1 MHLSRNCLHSEKFF
15 PRNRPHGYNIE
26 EKQSWLSINRTAQVS
41 GIEGRRCMD
50 KKVLWLIIIFTIL
63 FIIGVNT
70 GELGYL
76 MNLGNTI

>member
-1 MHLSRNCLHSEKFF
+1 
-15 PRNRPHGYNIE
+15 
-26 EKQSWLSINRTAQVS
+26 
-41 GIEGRRCMD
+41 MD
-50 KKVLWLIIIFTIL
+50 KRVLWLIILFTVL

>member
-1 MHLSRNCLHSEKFF
+1 MDIIVWKS
-15 PRNRPHGYNIE
+15 
-26 EKQSWLSINRTAQVS
+26 VS
-41 GIEGRRCMD
+41 GFDQPPLRRSAFKGGGCMD
-50 KKVLWLIIIFTIL
+50 KRVLWLVIIFTIL

>member
-1 MHLSRNCLHSEKFF
+1 MD
-15 PRNRPHGYNIE
+15 I
-26 EKQSWLSINRTAQVS
+26 I
-41 GIEGRRCMD
+41 IGRRTREFRSTALPSGAGSRGGRYMP

>member
-1 MHLSRNCLHSEKFF
+1 MDIILRRSNPGFRSTALL
-15 PRNRPHGYNIE
+15 R
-26 EKQSWLSINRTAQVS
+26 RTEYR
-41 GIEGRRCMD
+41 GGGCMD

-63 FIIGVNT
+63 FILGVNT

>member
-1 MHLSRNCLHSEKFF
+1 MDIILRKARLGFHQPPCM
-15 PRNRPHGYNIE
+15 
-26 EKQSWLSINRTAQVS
+26 VS
-41 GIEGRRCMD
+41 GVQGGGRMD
-50 KKVLWLIIIFTIL
+50 KKVLWLIIIFTVL

>member
-1 MHLSRNCLHSEKFF
+1 
-15 PRNRPHGYNIE
+15 
-26 EKQSWLSINRTAQVS
+26 V
-41 GIEGRRCMD
+41 D

-70 GELGYL
+70 GELEYL

>member
-1 MHLSRNCLHSEKFF
+1 MDIITPIVAWSFRSAVLLCRGESR
-15 PRNRPHGYNIE
+15 G
-26 EKQSWLSINRTAQVS
+26 
-41 GIEGRRCMD
+41 GEGMPKR
-50 KKVLWLIIIFTIL
+50 VLWLIIIFTIL

>member
-1 MHLSRNCLHSEKFF
+1 MHLSRNCLHPAKFF
-15 PRNRPHGYNIE
+15 PLNRPHGYNSG
-26 EKQSWLSINRTAQVS
+26 EKQSLSFDQPPLRRAQS
-41 GIEGRRCMD
+41 RGDGCMD

>member
-1 MHLSRNCLHSEKFF
+1 
-15 PRNRPHGYNIE
+15 
-26 EKQSWLSINRTAQVS
+26 
-41 GIEGRRCMD
+41 MD
-50 KKVLWLIIIFTIL
+50 KRVLWLIIIFTLL

>member
-1 MHLSRNCLHSEKFF
+1 MRKRSMSGFRS
-15 PRNRPHGYNIE
+15 
-26 EKQSWLSINRTAQVS
+26 TALKVR
-41 GIEGRRCMD
+41 GLRGGGGMP

-76 MNLGNTI
+76 MNLGNTV